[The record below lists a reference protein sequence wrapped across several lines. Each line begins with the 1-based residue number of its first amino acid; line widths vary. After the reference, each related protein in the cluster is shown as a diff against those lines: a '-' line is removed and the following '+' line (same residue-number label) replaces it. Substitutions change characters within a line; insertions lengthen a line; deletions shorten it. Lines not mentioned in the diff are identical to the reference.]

1 MRRDDQFS
9 FFTAKKKKQNHRL
22 LKNISLSTASVNSFE
37 GATKMINQKGFW
49 TYLWKMNNAKRMTR
63 KAVKTVRGYEVQRE
77 FYLKVAMP
85 VLLSVLPANSLFQMN
100 RTWKIVSIHGHN
112 FLHPNLLLRSKILS
126 RYFFSLEEIL
136 QSPPLEQVPHSIKTS
151 LWPHCHFLLHS
162 NSKTYPMHIP
172 FIPIS
177 QPVNK

>member
-22 LKNISLSTASVNSFE
+22 LKNISLSVASVNSFE

-49 TYLWKMNNAKRMTR
+49 TYLWRMNNAKRMRR

-126 RYFFSLEEIL
+126 RYFFFTWGNPAKPPFRTSPSLNKDL
-136 QSPPLEQVPHSIKTS
+136 SVTS
-151 LWPHCHFLLHS
+151 LSF
-162 NSKTYPMHIP
+162 
-172 FIPIS
+172 FIT
-177 QPVNK
+177 